1 MDHKYQSTTSGW
13 SWLKT
18 PYSLLRKCLS
28 RLVNDTG
35 GQDQVEYAVFV
46 GVIALVAALSIPA
59 VADRLT
65 TVLQHTEEVLED
77 AKNCGNPNPGTFQG
91 RSPCAP

>member
-1 MDHKYQSTTSGW
+1 MEGRCQSTTSVW
-13 SWLKT
+13 SWLRT
-18 PYSLLRKCLS
+18 PCARLRKCLG
-28 RLVNDTG
+28 RLVRHTG

-46 GVIALVAALSIPA
+46 GVIVLVAALSIPA

-65 TVLQHTEEVLED
+65 AVLHHTEEVLDD

>member
-1 MDHKYQSTTSGW
+1 
-13 SWLKT
+13 
-18 PYSLLRKCLS
+18 
-28 RLVNDTG
+28 
-35 GQDQVEYAVFV
+35 V
-46 GVIALVAALSIPA
+46 GVIVLVAALSIPA

-65 TVLQHTEEVLED
+65 AVLHHTEEVLDD